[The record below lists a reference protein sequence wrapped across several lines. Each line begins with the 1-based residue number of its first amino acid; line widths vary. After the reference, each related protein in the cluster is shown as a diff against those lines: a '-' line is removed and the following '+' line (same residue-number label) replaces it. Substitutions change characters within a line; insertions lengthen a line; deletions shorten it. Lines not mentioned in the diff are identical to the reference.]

1 MSNIEEIKSLVDSK
15 HLAKNEAAI
24 ATGCMIELC
33 EQCGTK
39 KKLAKL
45 GSLFENLTEGII
57 VFDLELNVIDKNK
70 IGQSILEDFKSFYYD
85 GKSYKLK
92 GLPITSAVLINNS
105 PSSNV
110 EIESFDELGRK
121 HIFTAGASPIFS
133 ERSVKVGICLIIS
146 DITEV
151 QKQARQIE
159 DMVSALTHDLKTPL
173 VAAET
178 SIKHLLDGYFGALSK
193 DQIEILSLLNQ
204 SNSDALRLVKNLLA
218 VFKYE
223 TKSYKLLLELVDISK
238 LLEKVLSSTKVM
250 IEEKEIHLRIVPSN
264 FQIMCDPFEIER
276 VIVNLITNSIKYTP
290 SGGRIEIRA
299 VKNEQG
305 TAIITV
311 EDNGKGISKEDL
323 PNLFERFWQTKK
335 SEDKANSTGLGLYLS
350 RQIIESHGGKIWA
363 VSELGKG
370 TKVTFEIPEI
380 VL

>member
-1 MSNIEEIKSLVDSK
+1 MSDINHITDLVKSKALTEKESEI
-15 HLAKNEAAI
+15 AI
-24 ATGCMIELC
+24 DCMIELC

-57 VFDLELNVIDKNK
+57 VFDLELNIVDVNK
-70 IGQSILEDFKSFYYD
+70 LGESVMKSYRSFYYD

-92 GLPITSAVLINNS
+92 DIPVINEILITNTASENIELESYDFNNK
-105 PSSNV
+105 
-110 EIESFDELGRK
+110 K

-133 ERSVKVGICLIIS
+133 ERGIKVGVCLIIS

-173 VAAET
+173 LAAEN
-178 SIKHLLDGYFGALSK
+178 SIKHLLDGYFGELN
-193 DQIEILSLLNQ
+193 DNQIEILTLLNQ

-223 TKSYKLLLELVDISK
+223 TKSYKLLLEVVEISK
-238 LLEKVLSSTKVM
+238 LFEKAVSLLKPL
-250 IEEKEIHLRIVPSN
+250 IEEKKINLRVVPST

-276 VIVNLITNSIKYTP
+276 VVVNLLTNSIKHVEF
-290 SGGRIEIRA
+290 GGRIEIRA
-299 VKNEQG
+299 VKNENG
-305 TAIITV
+305 TCIVTV
-311 EDNGKGISKEDL
+311 EDNGKGILKEDL
-323 PNLFERFWQTKK
+323 PNLFERFWQAKK
-335 SEDKANSTGLGLYLS
+335 TEEKSNSTGLGLYLS

-363 VSELGKG
+363 ESEFGKG
-370 TKVTFEIPEI
+370 TKIIFEIPEI
-380 VL
+380 V